1 MFPTKLLDA
10 VFSSV
15 ISVHASDT
23 HSVMHVFKQTNT
35 LIIKVFLTELKDNP
49 LGCVWKLGR
58 TVLALYIYSYT
69 MFI

>member
-1 MFPTKLLDA
+1 MFPTKLPDA